1 MKFNFKPA
9 VITVAVI
16 ASALTLTACTTS
28 TPTDAPSSAT
38 KVTTQGKT
46 ITADVNNY
54 IVSGAYGSAPEIE
67 IKQLGNV
74 DKMLVS
80 DVKVGDGAT
89 VKSTDTV
96 TVQYTGVG
104 ALSGKEFDSSW
115 TRGGQPATFGLNQVI
130 KGWTQGLEGMKV
142 GGRRLLV
149 IPASLAYGD
158 ASPTPAIKNGE
169 TLVFV
174 VDMISNTAPTK

>member
-9 VITVAVI
+9 VITVAVL
-16 ASALTLTACTTS
+16 ASALTLTACTAS
-28 TPTDAPSSAT
+28 TPVATTAPET
-38 KVTTQGKT
+38 KVTTQTKT
-46 ITADVNNY
+46 IPADINNY
-54 IVSGAYGSAPEIE
+54 VVSGEYGSAPEIE
-67 IKQLGNV
+67 IKKLGNI
-74 DKMLVS
+74 DKLLTS
-80 DVKVGDGAT
+80 DIKVGDGAT

-130 KGWTQGLEGMKV
+130 KGWTQGLTGMKV

-158 ASPTPAIKNGE
+158 ASPTAAIQNGE

-174 VDMISNTAPTK
+174 VDMISNTPPVK